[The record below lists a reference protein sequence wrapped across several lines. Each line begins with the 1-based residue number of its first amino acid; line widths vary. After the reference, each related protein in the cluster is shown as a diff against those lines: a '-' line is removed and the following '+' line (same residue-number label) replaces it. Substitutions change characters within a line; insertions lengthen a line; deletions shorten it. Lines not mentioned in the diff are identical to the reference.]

1 MKQLLMLLA
10 MLLVFPVA
18 FANADGNNCRNINA
32 KAVLVDIE
40 ADCEFA
46 GIEYSGCFITKIKGT
61 INGSWISYV
70 KDEWYVI
77 LEDLGVDTPD
87 LAEES
92 WYNREFEVFH
102 SKQGTVWGNAQFILD
117 WQSWTNDGGPS
128 IPTMVEGGTGIY
140 EGATGWINA
149 IYLDAAL
156 ENFKVQGR
164 VCGPNIPDD

>member
-18 FANADGNNCRNINA
+18 FANDDGNRCRNINA
-32 KAVLVDIE
+32 KAVLVDFE
-40 ADCEFA
+40 EDREFL
-46 GIEYSGCFITKIKGT
+46 GIDYSACYTSKIKGT

-70 KDEWYVI
+70 KYEWYVI
-77 LEDLGVDTPD
+77 LEDLDVQTPD
-87 LAEES
+87 LAIES

-117 WQSWTNDGGPS
+117 WQSYTNDGGSS
-128 IPTMVEGGTGIY
+128 IPTMVTGGTGIY

-149 IYLDAAL
+149 IYLDAML
-156 ENFKVQGR
+156 ENFELHGR
-164 VCGPNIPDD
+164 VCGPNIPND